1 MERLSFT
8 DEFLKKKYVIKSKV
22 FDSLE
27 KVREGLTIMEAHGDN
42 VSKLPEGAFVLA
54 SSRNT
59 QIEAFGIEERVLG
72 F

>member
-1 MERLSFT
+1 
-8 DEFLKKKYVIKSKV
+8 
-22 FDSLE
+22 
-27 KVREGLTIMEAHGDN
+27 MEAHGDN